1 LAKKIPMRSCTGC
14 GAKKEK
20 RELIR
25 VIRTPEGSIVL
36 DGSGRANGR
45 GAYLCRNPE
54 CLEKA
59 RKKRALEKSLGA
71 QIPEEVYERLSEG
84 LAREQRSG
92 GSLGGDHAG

>member
-1 LAKKIPMRSCTGC
+1 MAKKIPMRSCTGC

-25 VIRTPEGSIVL
+25 VIRTPEGGIVL

-71 QIPEEVYERLSEG
+71 QIPEEVYERLSEE

>member
-1 LAKKIPMRSCTGC
+1 MAKKIPMRSCTGC

-36 DGSGRANGR
+36 GGSGRANGR
-45 GAYLCRNPE
+45 GAYLCRTPE

-59 RKKRALEKSLGA
+59 RKKRAL
-71 QIPEEVYERLSEG
+71 
-84 LAREQRSG
+84 
-92 GSLGGDHAG
+92 